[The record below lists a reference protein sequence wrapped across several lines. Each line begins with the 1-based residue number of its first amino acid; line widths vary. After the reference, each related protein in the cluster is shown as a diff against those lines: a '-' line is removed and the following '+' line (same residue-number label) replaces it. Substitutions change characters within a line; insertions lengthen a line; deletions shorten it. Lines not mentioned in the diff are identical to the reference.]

1 LNDYCYTKVKYCNE
15 VNSKLDDLTFTLDNQ
30 IFTVPVDGYLMGDYE
45 GHPCSAFVSYNS
57 DKTTNYVLGTTFMR
71 NFVISFNYDD
81 TTMTLTS
88 KWPATAAKTY
98 YGMSGVTVLI
108 VLVGVAALLLYIGVL
123 IFCCCKHKMLAKK
136 EAKAELEA
144 KVNDNEGTMPE
155 QQYDSAM
162 VVETIPSEKG
172 YDDQNFN
179 YGTQNE
185 QNSYQ

>member
-1 LNDYCYTKVKYCNE
+1 MENYD
-15 VNSKLDDLTFTLDNQ
+15 S
-30 IFTVPVDGYLMGDYE
+30 
-45 GHPCSAFVSYNS
+45 HPCSVFVSYNS
-57 DKTTNYVLGTTFMR
+57 DATSNYILGTTFMR

-88 KWPATAAKTY
+88 KWPSTGVKTY
-98 YGMSGVTVLI
+98 YGMSGVTVVI
-108 VLVGVAALLLYIGVL
+108 VLFGVAALLTYIGVL

-144 KVNDNEGTMPE
+144 KVADNEGTMPE

-172 YDDQNFN
+172 YDD
-179 YGTQNE
+179 
-185 QNSYQ
+185 